1 MTVMLI
7 TGTINQEGIIM
18 SKTLSVSAIENGT
31 VIDHI
36 NSGQAIR
43 IIHLLGLLEKK
54 HKVTI
59 GLNLPSKLMK
69 LKDLIK
75 IENHILTNE
84 EANEITIFAPEA
96 TINIIKNFE
105 VVNKIITTLPPSI
118 CDAFVCPNP
127 VCVTHTEPVE
137 SFFLIEAEGNQVKL
151 VCKFCEKI
159 FDRNQVNV
167 KI

>member
-1 MTVMLI
+1 
-7 TGTINQEGIIM
+7 M
-18 SKTLSVSAIENGT
+18 SKTVSVSAIEHGT

-43 IIHLLGLLEKK
+43 IIHLLGLLNKQY
-54 HKVTI
+54 KVTI
-59 GLNLPSKLMK
+59 GLNLPSKRMQF
-69 LKDLIK
+69 KDLIK

-84 EANEITIFAPEA
+84 EANEITIFAPEV
-96 TINIIKNFE
+96 TINVINHYD

-118 CDAFVCPNP
+118 SDAFICPNP
-127 VCVTHTEPVE
+127 VCVTHTEPVK
-137 SFFLIEAEGNQVKL
+137 SFFIIEAQGKQVKL
-151 VCKFCEKI
+151 VCKYCEQI